1 MIKGMLDNQLQIKI
15 LYIGILHTEILHI
28 WILHIEFL
36 HLGILYIEI
45 LLITIAIVCHTLH
58 LKMVIE
64 IIPHSNTKGMF
75 RILEKHL
82 ILG

>member
-1 MIKGMLDNQLQIKI
+1 MIKGMLDNLLQIEI
-15 LYIGILHTEILHI
+15 MCIEILHI

-36 HLGILYIEI
+36 HLGILHMEI

>member
-1 MIKGMLDNQLQIKI
+1 MIKGMLDNLLQIEI

-28 WILHIEFL
+28 WILH
-36 HLGILYIEI
+36 LGILHMEI
-45 LLITIAIVCHTLH
+45 LLITIVIVCHTLH
-58 LKMVIE
+58 LKRVIE